1 MDNPNNLQSLFR
13 DQSKIV
19 FQYFSGNIKKS
30 YPIGWITID
39 QFIKANREPKQQSLE
54 LFKKIAYCESR
65 GDMETKAKLKAMLYS
80 FTPCILV
87 NGSRSYKNITE
98 FTGLLVLD
106 FDHIHNAPEFKEFL
120 FGEYDFIFL
129 CWISPSR
136 RGVKALV
143 KIPIVTSTDEF
154 KSYFYG
160 IAETMEQYNGFDGTG
175 QNCVLPLFQSNDK
188 DILYRPD
195 STTWTTK
202 GFKANS
208 FDASHACTIKVESNE
223 RFVKAILKM
232 IDSSIDK
239 ITGDGHPQLRS
250 SCLAI
255 GGYIAN
261 GYIDQGTALRQID
274 YKIESNHY
282 LRKGISGY
290 KKTAR
295 WAINWGMSKPIKL
308 NFD

>member
-1 MDNPNNLQSLFR
+1 MFNPNNLQDLFR
-13 DQSKIV
+13 DKSRIA

-30 YPIGWITID
+30 YPIGWITIE
-39 QFIKANREPKQQSLE
+39 QFIKANREPRKQTLE
-54 LFKKIAYCESR
+54 LFEKIANCESQ
-65 GDMETKAKLKAMLYS
+65 GDLKFKAKLKEQLYS
-80 FTPCILV
+80 FTPCVHLS
-87 NGSRSYKNITE
+87 GSRAYSNIIG

-106 FDHIHNAPEFKEFL
+106 FDHIHNALDFKEFL
-120 FGEYDFIFL
+120 FEEYTFIFL
-129 CWISPSR
+129 CWISPSM

-143 KIPIVTSTDEF
+143 KIPIVNTTDEF

-175 QNCVLPLFQSNDK
+175 QNCVLPLFQSMDN

-195 STTWTTK
+195 STVWATK
-202 GFKANS
+202 GFKVNS
-208 FDASHACTIKVESNE
+208 FDSSPACAIKVESSD
-223 RFVKAILKM
+223 RSVKEILKI

-239 ITGDGHPQLRS
+239 ITGEGHPQLRS
-250 SCLAI
+250 ACLAI

-261 GYIDQGTALRQID
+261 GYIDHSTALMQID
-274 YKIESNHY
+274 YKIESNQY
-282 LRKGISGY
+282 LSKGISGY

-295 WAINWGMSKPIKL
+295 WAVNMGMCKPLQL